1 MNVINLY
8 KDLGFDPNLIGG
20 LPVIAELDQVLLEKR
35 EMSANYMNIKKE
47 EYFEEFDENKSNEN
61 LKLRIMRANYD
72 IVSSELE
79 KLEVKNQK
87 LEGQLL
93 KMKENK
99 VNRLSSSEKE
109 NGILKATIEEIEK
122 FMKLFEDC
130 DKINNELVI
139 KIVQLEAAVDSNGK
153 DKQGK
158 GNATV
163 TNQSSFEE
171 LKVVLKKDLEEKEKA
186 LENAKSDAEDLREGF
201 NKNKYQCT
209 RSS

>member
-1 MNVINLY
+1 M
-8 KDLGFDPNLIGG
+8 
-20 LPVIAELDQVLLEKR
+20 
-35 EMSANYMNIKKE
+35 
-47 EYFEEFDENKSNEN
+47 
-61 LKLRIMRANYD
+61 
-72 IVSSELE
+72 
-79 KLEVKNQK
+79 
-87 LEGQLL
+87 

-163 TNQSSFEE
+163 TNQSSFKE

-186 LENAKSDAEDLREGF
+186 LENAKFPLGKSRTSIFQRQGINGLRALGTK
-201 NKNKYQCT
+201 KNRK
-209 RSS
+209 